1 MQMCIKSLQMCT
13 KEKLLKR
20 LEYIALVPGI
30 FITGLSL
37 RILMDLFHDLG
48 SVKYIKSGDSTE
60 LIEKKSIYIQFVL
73 LPPQKQSMFKH
84 FFEVL
89 KGGLK
94 VTN

>member
-1 MQMCIKSLQMCT
+1 MCIKSLQICT

-20 LEYIALVPGI
+20 LEYIALGPGI

-48 SVKYIKSGDSTE
+48 SVKCIKSGDSTE
-60 LIEKKSIYIQFVL
+60 LIEKKSIYIQFLL
-73 LPPQKQSMFKH
+73 LPPPKQSMFKH

-89 KGGLK
+89 NGDLK

>member
-48 SVKYIKSGDSTE
+48 SVK
-60 LIEKKSIYIQFVL
+60 
-73 LPPQKQSMFKH
+73 
-84 FFEVL
+84 
-89 KGGLK
+89 
-94 VTN
+94 